1 MEDIVRPIVVFIII
15 FVPMLIVYIA
25 MKKKKR

>member
-1 MEDIVRPIVVFIII
+1 MEDIVRPIVVFILI

>member
-1 MEDIVRPIVVFIII
+1 MEDIVRPIVVFLII

-25 MKKKKR
+25 MKTKKR